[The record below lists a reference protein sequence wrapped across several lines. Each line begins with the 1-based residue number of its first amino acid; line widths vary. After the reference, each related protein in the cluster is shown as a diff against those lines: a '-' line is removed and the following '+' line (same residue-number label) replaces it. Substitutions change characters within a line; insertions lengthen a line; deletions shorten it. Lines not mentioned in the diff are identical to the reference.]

1 MDKIRVGE
9 RMKELR
15 KKEGLSLSELATSSG
30 VQIATLSRIE
40 HDTMTGT
47 VEAHA
52 KIAYTLNTSLS
63 DFYRGIKIES
73 NPIKAPVEG
82 KSLKVITQGDVSS
95 QLLTSDVS
103 SKKLLPTL
111 LTIKPYGKST
121 LDRTKFSAEEFVYML
136 QGTITV
142 TVEDKTYKL
151 SKGNTF
157 YFNANE
163 PHQFKNLSKIKAK
176 LICVRTQ

>member
-1 MDKIRVGE
+1 
-9 RMKELR
+9 MKELR
-15 KKEGLSLSELATSSG
+15 QKEGLSLIELAKSSG

-40 HDTMTGT
+40 HDKMTGT

-63 DFYRGIKIES
+63 DFYRGIKVAS
-73 NPIKAPVEG
+73 NPIEAPIIE
-82 KSLKVITQGDVSS
+82 KTPEIITHDNVSS
-95 QLLTSDVS
+95 QLLTKDVS

-111 LTIKPYGKST
+111 LTIEPNGKST
-121 LDRTKFSAEEFVYML
+121 IDKAKFSAEEFIYML
-136 QGTITV
+136 KGSIEV
-142 TVEDKTYKL
+142 TVGNKTYKL
-151 SKGNTF
+151 SEGNAF

-163 PHQFKNLSKIKAK
+163 PHHFKNLRKTKAK